1 MLESSQVGTLLQLQM
16 ILWLRNDKSLDA
28 AEQSSW
34 PDGEEDQPLTTA
46 RTRHPPPFP
55 SSSHSPGSRRHILMP
70 GPKDLSGNR
79 SHSVSPQLKYC
90 SGSLL
95 PSGSNS
101 SLCGVLHLPPPPATP
116 HLVTP
121 LDLQVPNPCTHLP
134 SCPLPSAWNTLHF
147 LHVAYSY
154 PPSFLKKKKKL
165 RVIQTEIAWSTYEEF
180 REKLFKTSILDSP
193 IPESSSVPLQKQPQL
208 APTVPAFLFF
218 SFFFWYLFILL
229 PQILVTGLRLSYFE
243 ACGILVTG
251 PGIKPRCPAL
261 QDRFLITGPVGKS
274 LLVFLYGLTIY
285 AYIP

>member
-1 MLESSQVGTLLQLQM
+1 MQQSRAVGLMVKKTSPWLHRGPGTLLP
-16 ILWLRNDKSLDA
+16 SPA
-28 AEQSSW
+28 
-34 PDGEEDQPLTTA
+34 
-46 RTRHPPPFP
+46 HP
-55 SSSHSPGSRRHILMP
+55 HSPGSLRHILMP

-101 SLCGVLHLPPPPATP
+101 SLCGVLHEPPSPATP

-165 RVIQTEIAWSTYEEF
+165 WVIQTEIAWSTYEEF

-208 APTVPAFLFF
+208 DPLSLLFF
-218 SFFFWYLFILL
+218 SFFCFLFLIF
-229 PQILVTGLRLSYFE
+229 IYFITTDLSYR
-243 ACGILVTG
+243 AQ
-251 PGIKPRCPAL
+251 A
-261 QDRFLITGPVGKS
+261 
-274 LLVFLYGLTIY
+274 
-285 AYIP
+285 